1 MLMLQ
6 MNGLK
11 LSNSWAGYL
20 ILLNPPY
27 TAAAQWRFVNRA
39 IDEVEND
46 RVCSQTAQLLRHIY
60 NRHWINTIGIELYL
74 SSMKTSLSTPS
85 PQQKVLADDTEDC
98 RPHSLEF

>member
-1 MLMLQ
+1 MPTRAASAGDHVLPIASKRRCRWEGTLHSLNMALCVDMQ

-27 TAAAQWRFVNRA
+27 TAATQWRFVNRA

-46 RVCSQTAQLLRHIY
+46 QVGLCMSAYALLLLQDR
-60 NRHWINTIGIELYL
+60 
-74 SSMKTSLSTPS
+74 TP
-85 PQQKVLADDTEDC
+85 
-98 RPHSLEF
+98 

>member
-1 MLMLQ
+1 

-46 RVCSQTAQLLRHIY
+46 RVCFID
-60 NRHWINTIGIELYL
+60 YL
-74 SSMKTSLSTPS
+74 CH
-85 PQQKVLADDTEDC
+85 DC
-98 RPHSLEF
+98 